1 MEVCVENQ
9 TMTDK
14 NCLISCDG
22 LYADITDDSLKQN
35 VMRGENYNFGAK
47 LYQLLG
53 FETMSEELEKRL
65 YWGGNQRIQAVL
77 QEMFPDSLTDEKNG
91 IVDKLTVAYH
101 NYKQRYVKHL
111 SFAPE
116 EEILSERKLN
126 SVMVY

>member
-1 MEVCVENQ
+1 
-9 TMTDK
+9 
-14 NCLISCDG
+14 
-22 LYADITDDSLKQN
+22 
-35 VMRGENYNFGAK
+35 
-47 LYQLLG
+47 
-53 FETMSEELEKRL
+53 MSEELEKRL

-116 EEILSERKLN
+116 GEILSERKLN
-126 SVMVY
+126 SVLVY

>member
-1 MEVCVENQ
+1 
-9 TMTDK
+9 
-14 NCLISCDG
+14 
-22 LYADITDDSLKQN
+22 
-35 VMRGENYNFGAK
+35 
-47 LYQLLG
+47 
-53 FETMSEELEKRL
+53 MSEELEKRL

-91 IVDKLTVAYH
+91 IVDKLTIAYH
-101 NYKQRYVKHL
+101 TYKQRYVKHL